1 MSLSGILG
9 SDLAIASPFRV
20 HECASQLMEGLL
32 RGDAAR
38 IRHHLLAA
46 SLAMAALI
54 LDPLAAVHRRVE
66 EAGLD
71 QAELV

>member
-1 MSLSGILG
+1 
-9 SDLAIASPFRV
+9 
-20 HECASQLMEGLL
+20 MEGLL

-38 IRHHLLAA
+38 IRHHLLVA
-46 SLAMAALI
+46 SLALATLV
-54 LDPLAAVHRRVE
+54 LDPLAAVHRRVK

>member
-1 MSLSGILG
+1 
-9 SDLAIASPFRV
+9 
-20 HECASQLMEGLL
+20 MEGLL

-38 IRHHLLAA
+38 IRHHLLVA
-46 SLAMAALI
+46 SLALAALV